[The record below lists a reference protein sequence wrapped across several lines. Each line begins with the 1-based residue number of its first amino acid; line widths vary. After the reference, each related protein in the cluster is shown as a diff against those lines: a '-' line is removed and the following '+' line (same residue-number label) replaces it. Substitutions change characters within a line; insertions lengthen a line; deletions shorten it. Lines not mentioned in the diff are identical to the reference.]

1 MIRSF
6 NSLYQ
11 IAEEGTTQQLKMPA
25 PSPTL
30 NKGPDFFVHPN
41 SEFTVGDLMKT
52 KGWAA
57 GAGWQ
62 TPEAVSRMFGIKS
75 SIEQKPSAK

>member
-1 MIRSF
+1 MIRPF
-6 NSLYQ
+6 DSLHQ
-11 IAEEGTTQQLKMPA
+11 IAEEGTRQQLKMPP

-62 TPEAVSRMFGIKS
+62 TPEAVRRMFGIKA
-75 SIEQKPSAK
+75 ETE